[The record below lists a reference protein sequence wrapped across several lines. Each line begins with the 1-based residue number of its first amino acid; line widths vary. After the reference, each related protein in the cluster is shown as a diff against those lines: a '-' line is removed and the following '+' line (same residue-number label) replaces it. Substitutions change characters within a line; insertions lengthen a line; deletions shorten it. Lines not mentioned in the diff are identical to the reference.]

1 MSMTMMLIG
10 RNSLTVLAFLG
21 ATLAFCAA
29 NEDDAATEP
38 APPQQSFVCPADGY
52 LNCMPIVPPERQAMC
67 TGEYRMWIVH
77 NCPNVE
83 IVY

>member
-1 MSMTMMLIG
+1 MKNSG
-10 RNSLTVLAFLG
+10 RVTAISIAFAALA
-21 ATLAFCAA
+21 ACALNTEA
-29 NEDDAATEP
+29 PPNEP
-38 APPQQSFVCPADGY
+38 APAQQSQQSYVCPADGY

-67 TGEYRMWIVH
+67 SGDYREWITA